1 MVDYDNGELEKRVHK
16 SLIRER
22 GAGGENNKDS
32 QDGNSN
38 GYNTEDEIARR
49 REDPDAPWQ
58 SNPHKRQFNK

>member
-49 REDPDAPWQ
+49 REDPDAPW
-58 SNPHKRQFNK
+58 